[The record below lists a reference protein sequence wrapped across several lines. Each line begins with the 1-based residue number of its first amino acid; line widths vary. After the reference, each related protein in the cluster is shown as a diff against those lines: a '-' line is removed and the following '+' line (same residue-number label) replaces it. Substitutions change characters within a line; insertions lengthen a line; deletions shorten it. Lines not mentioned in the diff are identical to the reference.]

1 MLNQCSAFRK
11 KPLEER
17 KKFILTNGICFKCCG
32 PKRHRA
38 ANCKVNVQC
47 DICRETSHPSALH
60 VDANPNVGEH
70 LAGKTVK
77 SACTQICGRPSGTI
91 RSCAKI
97 IPVRVYL
104 KEIPDKSR
112 IVYALVDD
120 QSSHSLATTP
130 FFDFFSPG
138 SMEHQYVLSSC
149 AGRYSL
155 LREGRVAVM
164 SLSHWIPHASWIYL
178 ASSSAMTY
186 QRTEM
191 RFHFPPS
198 HASILIFK
206 RLLNSY
212 LQ

>member
-1 MLNQCSAFRK
+1 M
-11 KPLEER
+11 
-17 KKFILTNGICFKCCG
+17 
-32 PKRHRA
+32 
-38 ANCKVNVQC
+38 
-47 DICRETSHPSALH
+47 
-60 VDANPNVGEH
+60 
-70 LAGKTVK
+70 
-77 SACTQICGRPSGTI
+77 
-91 RSCAKI
+91 
-97 IPVRVYL
+97 RVYL

-138 SMEHQYVLSSC
+138 SMEHQYVLLLVQED
-149 AGRYSL
+149 SL

-186 QRTEM
+186 QKTEM

>member
-1 MLNQCSAFRK
+1 MLNQCLAFRK

-17 KKFILTNGICFKCCG
+17 KKFILRNGICFKCCG

-38 ANCKVNVQC
+38 ANCRVNVQC
-47 DICRETSHPSALH
+47 DICREASHPSALH
-60 VDANPNVGEH
+60 VDANPNIGEH
-70 LAGKTVK
+70 LAGKTMK
-77 SACTQICGRPSGTI
+77 SACTQICSRPSGTS

-97 IPVRVYL
+97 IPVYL

-130 FFDFFSPG
+130 FFDFFHLEVWNTN
-138 SMEHQYVLSSC
+138 MYFLLVQED
-149 AGRYSL
+149 SL
-155 LREGRVAVM
+155 LREGRVTVM

-178 ASSSAMTY
+178 ASSSATTY

-198 HASILIFK
+198 HVSILIFK

-212 LQ
+212 LP